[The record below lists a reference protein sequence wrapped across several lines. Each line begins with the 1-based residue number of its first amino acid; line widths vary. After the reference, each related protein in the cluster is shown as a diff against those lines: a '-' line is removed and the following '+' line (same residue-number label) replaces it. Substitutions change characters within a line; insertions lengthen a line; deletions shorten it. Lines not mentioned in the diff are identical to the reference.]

1 MGLTYDRNKTFAVD
15 PRLNAVKLKRRTRG
29 WPKNIGRALAK
40 EPEDG
45 EHAQPRDEDEAGGE
59 RPEETGGANRTKGT
73 REASGLHIQ
82 PLLETLRSMMLERC
96 SQAQVAGVGST
107 SMRMWR
113 SLIWFLKRDWLQP
126 TFASFYNF
134 MPQLSFDLPREKN
147 ISNKTNPDE
156 VVAPTLLLTAYSVLK
171 F

>member
-1 MGLTYDRNKTFAVD
+1 M
-15 PRLNAVKLKRRTRG
+15 KLKRRIRG
-29 WPKNIGRALAK
+29 QPKNIGRALAK

-96 SQAQVAGVGST
+96 SPAQVAAAGST
-107 SMRMWR
+107 SMQM
-113 SLIWFLKRDWLQP
+113 
-126 TFASFYNF
+126 
-134 MPQLSFDLPREKN
+134 
-147 ISNKTNPDE
+147 
-156 VVAPTLLLTAYSVLK
+156 
-171 F
+171 